1 MKELKINFD
10 GKDIVLH
17 SNQDG
22 MFDLNDIWRQ
32 AGLEEK
38 KRPSEWKS
46 EIKEALLH
54 SEKIRSVNG
63 GVNRGTWATE
73 QSVYAYAMFISTEF
87 YVAVVEAFTLLV
99 QGKTEEAL
107 DTATSFVVTEETK

>member
-1 MKELKINFD
+1 MITL
-10 GKDIVLH
+10 
-17 SNQDG
+17 
-22 MFDLNDIWRQ
+22 R
-32 AGLEEK
+32 
-38 KRPSEWKS
+38 

-87 YVAVVEAFTLLV
+87 YVAVVEAFSLLA

-107 DTATSFVVTEETK
+107 DIAASFVVTPELVRHLSEKALSRFDVVKINGGKYQGTSNSHK